1 MSTLALLVVLLL
13 VMVALLTAAGLAY
26 AVHRH
31 PALAQPLTVGLSG
44 LGLLGALV
52 AAIIAR

>member
-1 MSTLALLVVLLL
+1 VK
-13 VMVALLTAAGLAY
+13 VALLTAGSLAY
-26 AVHRH
+26 VVHRH

-52 AAIIAR
+52 AAIITR